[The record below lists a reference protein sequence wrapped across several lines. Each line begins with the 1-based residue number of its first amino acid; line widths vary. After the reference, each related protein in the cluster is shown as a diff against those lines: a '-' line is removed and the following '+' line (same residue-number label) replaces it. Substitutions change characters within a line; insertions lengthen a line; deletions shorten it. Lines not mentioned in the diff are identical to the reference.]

1 MKRYHVVRLAAV
13 GAVAALGVGLMAAPA
28 HATAQHHGATGP
40 AVVVSG
46 LNNPRQ
52 LAFANH
58 GNRLL
63 IAEAGKGGRI
73 TSFSGPEGP
82 NFVGRSGSVSG
93 VWFPWRANN
102 WHPHRIVTGLMS
114 AAAKDGSAATGS
126 DGVAVGRHGK
136 IYIQETFVPV
146 DLPKD
151 LAAQNGMLLKSR
163 PFGHPSAVADIT
175 GYERA
180 NDPDGYGFD
189 SDPYAVI
196 PYYGGHL
203 VADAAANDVL
213 WVAPW
218 GGIFLFHTFFNV
230 TTGACAN
237 MEDPP
242 GHPGCNFVPNTLTS
256 DRWGNV
262 YVGGLSGL
270 TPGEAQVV
278 KLDNTGIVRK
288 TWVGFTS
295 VTGLALGAHGALF
308 VSQLF
313 ADEANPPNPAIQGV
327 VTRISASGKRTNM
340 DVPFPTGLALHGKN
354 LYVSAFSIA
363 PSTGLG
369 APGTSGQVWRIPLG

>member
-1 MKRYHVVRLAAV
+1 MKRYRVPLVAA
-13 GAVAALGVGLMAAPA
+13 GAVALGVGLMAAPA
-28 HATAQHHGATGP
+28 QATAQHHRSGGP
-40 AVVVSG
+40 VVVVSG

-52 LAFANH
+52 LALTNH
-58 GNRLL
+58 SHRLL

-73 TSFSGPEGP
+73 TSFAGPEGQS
-82 NFVGRSGSVSG
+82 FVGRSGSISA
-93 VWFPWRANN
+93 VWFPRSANN

-114 AAAKDGSAATGS
+114 AAAKDGSAAVGS
-126 DGVAVGRHGK
+126 DGVATGRHGK
-136 IYIQETFVPV
+136 LYIQETYVPV

-151 LAAQNGMLLKSR
+151 LAAQNGMLLKAR
-163 PFGHPSAVADIT
+163 PFHRPSAVADIT

-203 VADAAANDVL
+203 VADAAANAVL

-230 TTGACAN
+230 TTGKCGPPV
-237 MEDPP
+237 EDPP
-242 GHPGCNFVPNTLTS
+242 GHPGCNFVPNTLAT

-262 YVGGLSGL
+262 YVGGLSSL

-278 KLDNTGIVRK
+278 KLDKTGIVRK
-288 TWVGFTS
+288 TWFGFTS
-295 VTGLALGAHGALF
+295 VTGLAVGRHGALF

-313 ADEANPPNPAIQGV
+313 GEEANPPNPAIQGV
-327 VTRISASGKRTNM
+327 VTRVSASGKRTNM
-340 DVPFPTGLALHGKN
+340 DLPFPTGLALDGKN

-363 PSTGLG
+363 PASGLG
-369 APGTSGQVWRIPLG
+369 VPGTSGQVWRIPLGG